1 MPGSLRLW
9 LYPSLRQQHVS
20 PRQPRE
26 RQASHHHP
34 RARALEAKLWG
45 GFSSYALKDLE
56 ELKRS
61 VHADRK
67 EVSYAA
73 WALAR
78 WYAAEWNWER
88 AYENV
93 LVMRHAKHSKTNMRQ
108 VLLEVECLIR
118 LGQRGAA
125 RTLLSEAMRHRQNN
139 SSLHL
144 AMANTYAPLDG
155 PGDAE
160 SDAVRLSWINRI
172 YQSADLVPIAKADPS
187 RPLALDNLA
196 GATACATAVT
206 VDQPKV
212 TVIMPVFSGETTLAV
227 SLRSVLAQTWRNLEV
242 IVVDD
247 CSPDDTFAV
256 AEAFARRDPRVR
268 AIRLENN
275 RGAYVARNRG
285 LELATGELVTTHD
298 ADDWSH
304 PQKIEQQMR
313 NVLEN
318 RDFIGNL
325 TTWVRVFPY
334 LWVNR
339 SLWKNDSYVHT
350 NSSSLLAGRDTL
362 NAIGGW
368 DRVRITADTEL
379 IWRLTRYADR
389 KPVTILDRIPMSFA
403 LDARSSLTN
412 AGATHFR
419 TIYHGVRREYRE
431 AAAHWHSSVG
441 APDKLKLC
449 DDVERPFPAPGMI
462 LSNPDDPVKTDLLVI
477 TDFNLEGGAVLSALA
492 DIRAALSCGLSV
504 AVFHWRRYDLD
515 VTAPLNAEIRRMAQ
529 AARVRIIAPG
539 ERVRARTVI
548 VGSPAILQYAID
560 LCPKVDFDS
569 FVIRVDQ
576 ATAHPAPGDVQYDP
590 LQVRQNLSRLFGTEG
605 VWAPI
610 SERAPPDGR
619 G

>member
-1 MPGSLRLW
+1 
-9 LYPSLRQQHVS
+9 
-20 PRQPRE
+20 
-26 RQASHHHP
+26 
-34 RARALEAKLWG
+34 
-45 GFSSYALKDLE
+45 
-56 ELKRS
+56 
-61 VHADRK
+61 
-67 EVSYAA
+67 
-73 WALAR
+73 
-78 WYAAEWNWER
+78 
-88 AYENV
+88 
-93 LVMRHAKHSKTNMRQ
+93 MRHAKHSKTNMRQ

-118 LGQRGAA
+118 LGQTGAA

-139 SSLHL
+139 SSLYL

-172 YQSADLVPIAKADPS
+172 YQSADLVLIAKADPS
-187 RPLALDNLA
+187 RPLALNNLA

-212 TVIMPVFSGETTLAV
+212 TVIMPVYSGETTLAV

-256 AEAFARRDPRVR
+256 AEDFARRDPRVR

-313 NVLEN
+313 NALEN

-325 TTWVRVFPY
+325 TTWVRVFPN

-350 NSSSLLAGRDTL
+350 DTSSLLAGRDTL
-362 NAIGGW
+362 NAIGAW

-389 KPVTILDRIPMSFA
+389 KPVTLLDRTPMSFA
-403 LDARSSLTN
+403 RDAGSSLTN

-441 APDKLKLC
+441 APDELKLC

-462 LSNPDDPVKTDLLVI
+462 LSNPEDPVKTDLLVI
-477 TDFNLEGGAVLSALA
+477 TDFNIEGGAVLSALA

-515 VTAPLNAEIRRMAQ
+515 VTAPLNAEIRQMAQ
-529 AARVRIIAPG
+529 AARVRIVAPG

-548 VGSPAILQYAID
+548 VGSPAILQHAID

-569 FVIRVDQ
+569 FVIRIDQ
-576 ATAHPAPGDVQYDP
+576 ATAHPAPENVQYDP
-590 LQVRQNLSRLFGTEG
+590 LQVRQNLSKLFGTEG

-610 SERAPPDGR
+610 PERAPPEAR